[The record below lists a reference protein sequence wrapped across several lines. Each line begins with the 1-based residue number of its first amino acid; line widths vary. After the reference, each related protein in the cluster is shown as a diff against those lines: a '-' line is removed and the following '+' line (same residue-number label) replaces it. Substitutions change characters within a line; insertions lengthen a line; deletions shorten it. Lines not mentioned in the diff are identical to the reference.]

1 MTTPAKKPP
10 PPVEERLFSLV
21 LALVATRIGLTKNEI
36 LQTVQGYSQ
45 RYVHSGD
52 NENLERQFE
61 RDKDELR
68 DLGVPLEVVD
78 DHTGNNHDARY
89 RISKDDYELP
99 AGITFTPDEMTL
111 LSLAAMVWKEGS
123 LSADSRRAIT
133 KLRSL
138 DLHPDEPIIG
148 YAPQLRVRDSAFE
161 PLQRAM
167 DRYQVVSF
175 DYVKPGATAPGRRT
189 VEPLA
194 LVQHDGRWLLNGND
208 LEAGARRTFLLSR
221 IVSPV
226 RATGKSFPAPGS
238 GHADRTIEE
247 LDALLRSNSAELRVT
262 PGSDAQ
268 LRLSRRAEGTTAD
281 AESITVNYTD
291 LALLA
296 DELAG
301 YGPEVQVVAPDELQR
316 AVRDRLLL
324 VAEAHAEPGRPADLR
339 GGATDG

>member
-1 MTTPAKKPP
+1 MTTPAKKPT
-10 PPVEERLFSLV
+10 PVEERLFSLV

-36 LQTVQGYSQ
+36 LETVQGYRQ

-68 DLGVPLEVVD
+68 DLGVPLEVID

-89 RISKDDYELP
+89 RISKEDYELP
-99 AGITFTPDEMTL
+99 ADITFTSDELTL

-138 DLHPDEPIIG
+138 GGEPDEPIIG
-148 YAPQLRVRDSAFE
+148 YAPQLRARDTGFE
-161 PLQRAM
+161 PLQRAAE
-167 DRYQVVSF
+167 RHQVVTF
-175 DYVKPGATAPGRRT
+175 AYLKPGATEPGMRT

-194 LVQHDGRWLLNGND
+194 LVYNEGVWLLNGYD
-208 LEAGARRTFLLSR
+208 QDAGARRTFLLSR

-226 RATGKSFPAPGS
+226 GATGKTFPDPGS
-238 GHADRTIEE
+238 GHAVRTLDE
-247 LDALLRSNSAELRVT
+247 LNTLLRSNAAELRVT

-268 LRLSRRAEGTTAD
+268 LRLSRRAEGA
-281 AESITVNYTD
+281 TVDSETIVVHYTD

-301 YGPEVQVVAPDELQR
+301 YGPEVHVLVPDELQH

-324 VAEAHAEPGRPADLR
+324 VAEAHSGTDRVPASQEVPADE
-339 GGATDG
+339 